1 VVIARQGQT
10 YTVLTSQHVV
20 ADSKDGYY
28 SVLSADGMTH
38 PAHRKAVVALD
49 IDLVQFES
57 KTLYQVAALGDSM
70 LYQPASTCMPQDFKL
85 SLINHDA
92 IEILVLGNERFG

>member
-1 VVIARQGQT
+1 VLASYSSGFNGGWVWFWVVIARQGQT

-38 PAHRKAVVALD
+38 PAHRKAVRHLD
-49 IDLVQFES
+49 IDLVQFE
-57 KTLYQVAALGDSM
+57 
-70 LYQPASTCMPQDFKL
+70 
-85 SLINHDA
+85 
-92 IEILVLGNERFG
+92 